1 MGPIDQSE
9 ALHRRARAFIE
20 ASLRVDGTGSTGAG
34 RAAGASPPQ
43 DQGERG
49 ALPETFDALALDLA
63 RHQAAHCAPVA
74 RLFEARG
81 ADVAAMDLA
90 AQIPAVPCD
99 VFRFARVAAHPP
111 EADER
116 VFRTSGTSLGAAS
129 RGEHP
134 FRTTATYELA
144 ALAWGER
151 LLWPDG
157 VRLRAIVLAPPLHEA
172 PDSSL
177 GFMIDRFAARLSGPA
192 SWHVRGGEL
201 DAAGFARACAEARA
215 SGEPALVLGT
225 SFAFVHLIE
234 AKLPEGAALL
244 PEGSRVMQTGGY
256 KGRSREVPAEE
267 LRASIAR
274 ALGVPLSHVVSE
286 YGMTELSS
294 QLYEGTLAAALAGAP
309 RAAPGLYLA
318 PPWTRVTA
326 VDPETLAPLPAGA
339 IGLARIVDLA
349 NVDSAVAIQTADRV
363 RVTAEGVELLGRASG
378 APPRG
383 CSIAM
388 DQMLGGGP

>member
-20 ASLRVDGTGSTGAG
+20 ASLRVDGAGSTGAG

-49 ALPETFDALALDLA
+49 ALPETFDALALALA

-157 VRLRAIVLAPPLHEA
+157 ARLRAIVLAPPLDEA

>member
-1 MGPIDQSE
+1 M
-9 ALHRRARAFIE
+9 
-20 ASLRVDGTGSTGAG
+20 
-34 RAAGASPPQ
+34 
-43 DQGERG
+43 
-49 ALPETFDALALDLA
+49 
-63 RHQAAHCAPVA
+63 
-74 RLFEARG
+74 
-81 ADVAAMDLA
+81 
-90 AQIPAVPCD
+90 PCD
-99 VFRFARVAAHPP
+99 VFRSARVASHPP

-116 VFRTSGTSLGAAS
+116 VFRGGRDLPRRGV

-144 ALAWGER
+144 ALAWGR

-157 VRLRAIVLAPPLHEA
+157 ARLRAIVLAPPLHEA

-234 AKLPEGAALL
+234 HLLDHPLEAKLPEGAYAAAL
-244 PEGSRVMQTGGY
+244 EGSRVMQTGGY

-274 ALGVPLSHVVSE
+274 ALGC
-286 YGMTELSS
+286 
-294 QLYEGTLAAALAGAP
+294 
-309 RAAPGLYLA
+309 
-318 PPWTRVTA
+318 
-326 VDPETLAPLPAGA
+326 
-339 IGLARIVDLA
+339 
-349 NVDSAVAIQTADRV
+349 
-363 RVTAEGVELLGRASG
+363 
-378 APPRG
+378 PPRTW
-383 CSIAM
+383 
-388 DQMLGGGP
+388 